1 MKHVIGIDL
10 GTTHSLVAYRKEDGT
25 VEVIRDREGR
35 ALLPSVVA
43 LSPDGVRVGWTARD
57 LINDPSTTV
66 IYAAKRLMGRSFE
79 ETASERG
86 HLAYPVIDKN
96 GTPAIPDPSR
106 NRSLTPP
113 EIGSLILAS
122 LRSRAEE
129 ALGCE
134 VTEAVITVPAYF
146 NDGQRQATKDAGALA
161 GLNVLRI
168 INEPTAAALAYG
180 LGEKKDGLFTVFDL
194 GGGTFDF
201 SLLEIRK
208 GIFEVRATNGDT
220 HLGGEDFDRA
230 IVDSWLEEF
239 PHLRELASRPE
250 VKDVLR
256 KEAERA
262 KVALSK
268 ETSITVTIP
277 SLHLSSTLTR
287 ERLNALVE
295 PFVERAFASVRTA
308 MRDSG
313 MDPKSVDGVILVG
326 GSTRLLRFREAVS
339 DYFGTTLYDSVDPD
353 LVVAEG
359 AAVQADILSGRRKDL
374 LLLDVT
380 PLSLGIETIGGVMS
394 TLIPRNTTI
403 PAQAKELFTTY
414 VDGQVNVD
422 IHVLQGEREMAADN
436 RSLGRFTLSGIP
448 PLPAGAPRIEV
459 TFQIDANGIL
469 EVAARE
475 QTTGQRANVVI
486 HPSYGLAKDDV
497 RELLRD
503 AFSHAKEDFALR
515 LLIDSRT
522 EAQTVLGATERAL
535 GMVGDDILGR
545 EERAAIQNQMKT
557 LRAAM
562 EGTEGKK
569 VRDEIRTLDRLTQ
582 PLAERLVN
590 HSLNEALSG
599 KVLPELPNE
608 GGKAHA

>member
-35 ALLPSVVA
+35 SLLPSVVA
-43 LSPDGVRVGWTARD
+43 LSPDGVRVGWTARE
-57 LINDPSTTV
+57 LINDPQTTV
-66 IYAAKRLMGRSFE
+66 VYAAKRLMGRSFA
-79 ETASERG
+79 ETAAERA

-96 GTPAIPDPSR
+96 GTPAIPDPAR
-106 NRSLTPP
+106 HRSLTPP
-113 EIGSLILAS
+113 EIGSLILAN

-180 LGEKKDGLFTVFDL
+180 LGEKKDGLFAIFDL

-230 IVDSWLEEF
+230 IMESWFSEM
-239 PHLRELASRPE
+239 PGLRELATRPE
-250 VKDVLR
+250 VRDTLR

-262 KVALSK
+262 KIALSRD
-268 ETSITVTIP
+268 TSVAVNIP
-277 SLHLSSTLTR
+277 SLNLSTTLTR
-287 ERLNALVE
+287 ERLNSLVE
-295 PFVERAFASVRTA
+295 PFVERAFASVRAA

-313 MDPKSVDGVILVG
+313 TDPKSVDGVILVG

-339 DYFGTTLYDSVDPD
+339 DYFGATLYDSVDPD

-469 EVAARE
+469 EVTARE

-486 HPSYGLAKDDV
+486 HPSYGLGKDDV
-497 RELLRD
+497 RELLKE
-503 AFSHAKEDFALR
+503 AFAHAKDDFALR

-535 GMVGDDILGR
+535 GTVGDDILGS
-545 EERAAIQNQMKT
+545 EERSAITEQMKV
-557 LRAAM
+557 LRSAM
-562 EGTEGKK
+562 EGSDGKK
-569 VRDEIRTLDRLTQ
+569 VRDEIRNLDRLTQ

-590 HSLNEALSG
+590 RSLTEALSG
-599 KVLPELPNE
+599 KALPELPKE
-608 GGKAHA
+608 GGSHA

>member
-35 ALLPSVVA
+35 SLLPSVVA
-43 LSPDGVRVGWTARD
+43 LSPDGVRVGWTARE
-57 LINDPSTTV
+57 LINDPQTTV
-66 IYAAKRLMGRSFE
+66 VYAAKRLMGRSFA
-79 ETASERG
+79 ETAAERA
-86 HLAYPVIDKN
+86 HLAYPVIDKH
-96 GTPAIPDPSR
+96 GTPAIPDPAR
-106 NRSLTPP
+106 HRFLTPP
-113 EIGSLILAS
+113 EIGSLILS
-122 LRSRAEE
+122 NLRSRAEE

-180 LGEKKDGLFTVFDL
+180 LGEKKDGLFAIFDL

-230 IVDSWLEEF
+230 IMESWFSEM
-239 PHLRELASRPE
+239 PGLRELATRPE
-250 VKDVLR
+250 VRDTLR

-262 KVALSK
+262 KIALSRD
-268 ETSITVTIP
+268 TSVAVNIP
-277 SLHLSSTLTR
+277 SLNLSTTLTR
-287 ERLNALVE
+287 ERLNSLVE
-295 PFVERAFASVRTA
+295 PFVERAFASVRAA

-313 MDPKSVDGVILVG
+313 TDPKSVDGVILVG

-339 DYFGTTLYDSVDPD
+339 DYFGATLYDSVDPD

-469 EVAARE
+469 EVTARE

-486 HPSYGLAKDDV
+486 HPSYGLGKDDV
-497 RELLRD
+497 RELLKE
-503 AFSHAKEDFALR
+503 AFAHAKDDFALR

-535 GMVGDDILGR
+535 GTVGNDILGAA
-545 EERAAIQNQMKT
+545 ERSAIIEQMKV
-557 LRAAM
+557 LRSAM
-562 EGTEGKK
+562 EGSDGKK
-569 VRDEIRTLDRLTQ
+569 VRDEIRSLDRLTQ

-590 HSLNEALSG
+590 RSLTEALSG
-599 KVLPELPNE
+599 KALPELPKE
-608 GGKAHA
+608 GGSHA

>member
-10 GTTHSLVAYRKEDGT
+10 GTTHSLVAYRKEDGS
-25 VEVIRDREGR
+25 VEVLRDREGR

-43 LSPDGVRVGWTARD
+43 LSPDGVRVGWTARE

-66 IYAAKRLMGRSFE
+66 IYAAKRLMGRSYE

-180 LGEKKDGLFTVFDL
+180 LGEKKDGLFAVFDL

-239 PHLRELASRPE
+239 PHLRELAGRPE
-250 VKDVLR
+250 VRDVLR

-268 ETSITVTIP
+268 ATAIAVTIP
-277 SLHLSSTLTR
+277 SLHLSTTLTR

-469 EVAARE
+469 EVTARE

-535 GMVGDDILGR
+535 KMVGDDILGR
-545 EERAAIQNQMKT
+545 AERAAIQNQMKT
-557 LRAAM
+557 LRATM
-562 EGTEGKK
+562 EGTDGKK
-569 VRDEIRTLDRLTQ
+569 VRDEIRTLDHLTQ

-590 HSLNEALSG
+590 QSLTEALSG
-599 KVLPELPNE
+599 KALPELPKE
-608 GGKAHA
+608 GEKAHA

>member
-35 ALLPSVVA
+35 PLLPSVVA
-43 LSPDGVRVGWTARD
+43 LSPDGVRVGWTARE
-57 LINDPSTTV
+57 LINDPQTTV
-66 IYAAKRLMGRSFE
+66 VYAAKRLMGRSFA
-79 ETASERG
+79 ETAAERA

-96 GTPAIPDPSR
+96 GTPAIPDPAR
-106 NRSLTPP
+106 HRSLTPP
-113 EIGSLILAS
+113 EIGSLILAN

-180 LGEKKDGLFTVFDL
+180 LGEKKDGLFAIFDL

-230 IVDSWLEEF
+230 IMESWFAEMPGLK
-239 PHLRELASRPE
+239 ELAIRSE
-250 VKDVLR
+250 VRDTLR

-262 KVALSK
+262 KIALSRD
-268 ETSITVTIP
+268 TSVAVNIP
-277 SLHLSSTLTR
+277 SLNLTTTLTR
-287 ERLNALVE
+287 ERLNSLVE
-295 PFVERAFASVRTA
+295 PFVERAFASVRAA

-313 MDPKSVDGVILVG
+313 TDPKSVDGVILVG

-339 DYFGTTLYDSVDPD
+339 DYFGATLYDSVDPD

-469 EVAARE
+469 EVTARE

-486 HPSYGLAKDDV
+486 HPSYGLGKDDV
-497 RELLRD
+497 RELLKE
-503 AFSHAKEDFALR
+503 AFAHAKDDFALR

-535 GMVGDDILGR
+535 GTVGDDILGS
-545 EERAAIQNQMKT
+545 EERSAIIEQMKV
-557 LRAAM
+557 LRSAM
-562 EGTEGKK
+562 EGSDGKK
-569 VRDEIRTLDRLTQ
+569 VRDEIRNLDRLTQ

-590 HSLNEALSG
+590 RSLTEALSG
-599 KVLPELPNE
+599 KALPELPKE
-608 GGKAHA
+608 GGSHA

>member
-35 ALLPSVVA
+35 SLLPSVVA
-43 LSPDGVRVGWTARD
+43 LSPDGVRVGWTARE
-57 LINDPSTTV
+57 LINDPQTTV
-66 IYAAKRLMGRSFE
+66 VYAAKRLMGRSFA
-79 ETASERG
+79 ETAAERA

-96 GTPAIPDPSR
+96 GTPAIPDPAR
-106 NRSLTPP
+106 HRSLTPP
-113 EIGSLILAS
+113 EIGSLILAN

-180 LGEKKDGLFTVFDL
+180 LGEKKDGLFAIFDL

-230 IVDSWLEEF
+230 IMESWFSEI
-239 PHLRELASRPE
+239 PGLRELAIRSE
-250 VKDVLR
+250 VRDTLR

-262 KVALSK
+262 KIALSRD
-268 ETSITVTIP
+268 TSVAVNIP
-277 SLHLSSTLTR
+277 SLNLSTTLTR
-287 ERLNALVE
+287 ERLNSLVE
-295 PFVERAFASVRTA
+295 PFVERAFASVRAA

-313 MDPKSVDGVILVG
+313 TDPKSVDGVILVG

-339 DYFGTTLYDSVDPD
+339 DYFGATLYDSVDPD

-469 EVAARE
+469 EVTARE

-486 HPSYGLAKDDV
+486 HPSYGLGKDDV
-497 RELLRD
+497 RELLKE
-503 AFSHAKEDFALR
+503 AFAHAKDDFALR

-535 GMVGDDILGR
+535 GTVGDDILGS
-545 EERAAIQNQMKT
+545 EERSAITEQMKV
-557 LRAAM
+557 LRSAM
-562 EGTEGKK
+562 EGSDGKK
-569 VRDEIRTLDRLTQ
+569 VRDEIRNLDRLTQ

-590 HSLNEALSG
+590 RSLTEALSG
-599 KVLPELPNE
+599 KALPELPKE
-608 GGKAHA
+608 GGSHA

>member
-35 ALLPSVVA
+35 SLLPSVVA
-43 LSPDGVRVGWTARD
+43 LSPDGVRVGWTARE
-57 LINDPSTTV
+57 LINDPQTTV
-66 IYAAKRLMGRSFE
+66 VYAAKRLMGRSFA
-79 ETASERG
+79 ETAAERA

-96 GTPAIPDPSR
+96 GTPAIPDPAR
-106 NRSLTPP
+106 HRSLTPP
-113 EIGSLILAS
+113 EIGSLILAN

-180 LGEKKDGLFTVFDL
+180 LGEKKDGLFAIFDL

-230 IVDSWLEEF
+230 IMESWFSEM
-239 PHLRELASRPE
+239 PGLRELATRPE
-250 VKDVLR
+250 VRDTLR

-262 KVALSK
+262 KIALSRD
-268 ETSITVTIP
+268 TSVAVNIP
-277 SLHLSSTLTR
+277 SLNLSTTLTR
-287 ERLNALVE
+287 ERLNSLVE
-295 PFVERAFASVRTA
+295 PFVERAFASVRAA

-313 MDPKSVDGVILVG
+313 TDPKSVDGVILVG

-339 DYFGTTLYDSVDPD
+339 DYFGATLYDSVDPD

-469 EVAARE
+469 EVTARE

-486 HPSYGLAKDDV
+486 HPSYGLGKDDV
-497 RELLRD
+497 RELLKE
-503 AFSHAKEDFALR
+503 AFAHAKDDFALR

-535 GMVGDDILGR
+535 GTVGDDILGS
-545 EERAAIQNQMKT
+545 EERSAIIEQMKV
-557 LRAAM
+557 LRSAM
-562 EGTEGKK
+562 EGSDGKK
-569 VRDEIRTLDRLTQ
+569 VRDEIRNLDRLTQ

-590 HSLNEALSG
+590 RSLTEALSG
-599 KVLPELPNE
+599 KALPELPKE
-608 GGKAHA
+608 GGSHA

>member
-10 GTTHSLVAYRKEDGT
+10 GTTHSLVAYRKEDGS
-25 VEVIRDREGR
+25 VEVLRDREGR

-43 LSPDGVRVGWTARD
+43 LSPDGVRVGWTARE

-66 IYAAKRLMGRSFE
+66 IYAAKRLMGRSYE

-180 LGEKKDGLFTVFDL
+180 LGEKKDGLFAVFDL

-239 PHLRELASRPE
+239 PHLRELAGRPE
-250 VKDVLR
+250 VRDVLR

-268 ETSITVTIP
+268 ETSVAVTIP
-277 SLHLSSTLTR
+277 SLHLSSTLPR

-469 EVAARE
+469 EVTARE

-557 LRAAM
+557 LRATM
-562 EGTEGKK
+562 EGTDGKK
-569 VRDEIRTLDRLTQ
+569 VRDEIRNLDHLTQ

-590 HSLNEALSG
+590 QSLNEALSG
-599 KVLPELPNE
+599 KALPELPKE
-608 GGKAHA
+608 GEKAHA

>member
-43 LSPDGVRVGWTARD
+43 LSPDGVRVGWTAREM
-57 LINDPSTTV
+57 INDPKTTV
-66 IYAAKRLMGRSFE
+66 VYAAKRLMGRSFK
-79 ETASERG
+79 ETEAERA

-96 GTPAIPDPSR
+96 GTPAIPDPAR
-106 NRSLTPP
+106 HRSLTPP
-113 EIGSLILAS
+113 EIGSLILAN

-180 LGEKKDGLFTVFDL
+180 LGEKKDGLFAIFDL

-230 IVDSWLEEF
+230 IMDSWFSETPGLK
-239 PHLRELASRPE
+239 ELATRSE
-250 VKDVLR
+250 VRDTLR

-262 KVALSK
+262 KVALSR
-268 ETSITVTIP
+268 ETSVAVSIP
-277 SLHLSSTLTR
+277 SLNFSATLTR
-287 ERLNALVE
+287 DRLNALVE
-295 PFVERAFASVRTA
+295 PFVERAFASVRAA

-313 MDPKSVDGVILVG
+313 TDPKSVDGVILVG
-326 GSTRLLRFREAVS
+326 GSTRLLRFREAVA
-339 DYFGTTLYDSVDPD
+339 DYFGSTLYDSVDPD

-469 EVAARE
+469 EVTARE

-497 RELLRD
+497 RELLKE
-503 AFSHAKEDFALR
+503 AFAHAKDDFALR

-535 GMVGDDILGR
+535 GTVGDDILDAK
-545 EERAAIQNQMKT
+545 ERSAIIEQMKV
-557 LRAAM
+557 LRSAM
-562 EGTEGKK
+562 EGTDGKK

-590 HSLNEALSG
+590 RSLTEALSG
-599 KVLPELPNE
+599 KALPELPNE
-608 GGKAHA
+608 GGLHA

>member
-25 VEVIRDREGR
+25 IEVIRDREGR
-35 ALLPSVVA
+35 PLLPSVVA

-57 LINDPSTTV
+57 LINDPQTTV
-66 IYAAKRLMGRSFE
+66 VYAAKRLMGRSFA
-79 ETASERG
+79 ETAAERA

-96 GTPAIPDPSR
+96 GTPAIPDPAR
-106 NRSLTPP
+106 HRFLTPP
-113 EIGSLILAS
+113 EIGSLILAN

-180 LGEKKDGLFTVFDL
+180 LGEKKDGLFAIFDL

-230 IVDSWLEEF
+230 IMDSWFSEIPGLK
-239 PHLRELASRPE
+239 ELALRSE
-250 VKDVLR
+250 VRDTLR

-262 KVALSK
+262 KIALSRD
-268 ETSITVTIP
+268 TSVSVSIP
-277 SLHLSSTLTR
+277 SLNVSTTLTR

-295 PFVERAFASVRTA
+295 PFVERAFASVRAA

-313 MDPKSVDGVILVG
+313 TDPKSVDGVILVG

-339 DYFGTTLYDSVDPD
+339 DYFGATLYDSVDPD

-469 EVAARE
+469 EVTARE
-475 QTTGQRANVVI
+475 QTTGQRAHVVI
-486 HPSYGLAKDDV
+486 HPSYGLGKDDV
-497 RELLRD
+497 RELLKE
-503 AFSHAKEDFALR
+503 AFAHAKDDFALR

-535 GMVGDDILGR
+535 GTVGDDILGT
-545 EERAAIQNQMKT
+545 EERSAIIAQMKL
-557 LRAAM
+557 LRSAM
-562 EGTEGKK
+562 EGTDGKK

-590 HSLNEALSG
+590 RSLTEALSG
-599 KVLPELPNE
+599 KALPELPKE
-608 GGKAHA
+608 GGAHA

>member
-35 ALLPSVVA
+35 SLLPSVVA
-43 LSPDGVRVGWTARD
+43 LSPDGVRVGWTARE
-57 LINDPSTTV
+57 LINDPQTTV
-66 IYAAKRLMGRSFE
+66 VYAAKRLMGRSFA
-79 ETASERG
+79 ETAAERA

-96 GTPAIPDPSR
+96 GTPAIPDPAR
-106 NRSLTPP
+106 HRSLTPP
-113 EIGSLILAS
+113 EIGSLILAN

-180 LGEKKDGLFTVFDL
+180 LGEKKDGLFAIFDL

-230 IVDSWLEEF
+230 IMESWFSEM
-239 PHLRELASRPE
+239 PGLRELATRPE
-250 VKDVLR
+250 VRDTLR

-262 KVALSK
+262 KIALSRD
-268 ETSITVTIP
+268 TSVAVNIP
-277 SLHLSSTLTR
+277 SLNLSTTLTR
-287 ERLNALVE
+287 ERLNSLVE
-295 PFVERAFASVRTA
+295 PFVERAFASVRAA

-313 MDPKSVDGVILVG
+313 TDPKSVDGVILVG

-339 DYFGTTLYDSVDPD
+339 DYFGATLYDSVDPD

-469 EVAARE
+469 EVTARE

-486 HPSYGLAKDDV
+486 HPSYGLGKDDV
-497 RELLRD
+497 RELLKE
-503 AFSHAKEDFALR
+503 AFAHAKDDFALR

-535 GMVGDDILGR
+535 GTVGDDILGAA
-545 EERAAIQNQMKT
+545 ERSAIIEQMKV
-557 LRAAM
+557 LRSAM
-562 EGTEGKK
+562 EGSDGKK
-569 VRDEIRTLDRLTQ
+569 VRDEIRSLDRLTQ

-590 HSLNEALSG
+590 RSLTEALSG
-599 KVLPELPNE
+599 KALPELPKE
-608 GGKAHA
+608 GGSHA

>member
-25 VEVIRDREGR
+25 IEVIRDREGR
-35 ALLPSVVA
+35 PLLPSVVA

-57 LINDPSTTV
+57 LINDPQTTV
-66 IYAAKRLMGRSFE
+66 VYAAKRLMGRSFA
-79 ETASERG
+79 ETAAERA

-96 GTPAIPDPSR
+96 GTPAIPDPAR
-106 NRSLTPP
+106 HRSLTPP
-113 EIGSLILAS
+113 EIGSLILAN

-180 LGEKKDGLFTVFDL
+180 LGEKKDGLFAIFDL

-230 IVDSWLEEF
+230 IMDSWFSEIPGLK
-239 PHLRELASRPE
+239 ELALRSE
-250 VKDVLR
+250 VRDTLR

-262 KVALSK
+262 KIALSRD
-268 ETSITVTIP
+268 TSVSVSIP
-277 SLHLSSTLTR
+277 SLNVSTTLTR

-295 PFVERAFASVRTA
+295 PFVERAFASVRAA

-313 MDPKSVDGVILVG
+313 TDPKSVDGVILVG

-339 DYFGTTLYDSVDPD
+339 DYFGATLYDSVDPD

-469 EVAARE
+469 EVTARE

-486 HPSYGLAKDDV
+486 HPSYGLGKDDV
-497 RELLRD
+497 RELLKE
-503 AFSHAKEDFALR
+503 AFAHAKDDFALR

-535 GMVGDDILGR
+535 GTVGDDILGT
-545 EERAAIQNQMKT
+545 EERSAIIAQMKL
-557 LRAAM
+557 LRSAM
-562 EGTEGKK
+562 EGTDGKK

-590 HSLNEALSG
+590 RSLTEALSG
-599 KVLPELPNE
+599 KALPELPKE
-608 GGKAHA
+608 GGAHA

>member
-35 ALLPSVVA
+35 PLLPSVVA

-57 LINDPSTTV
+57 LINDPQTTV
-66 IYAAKRLMGRSFE
+66 VYAAKRLMGRSFA
-79 ETASERG
+79 ETAAERA

-96 GTPAIPDPSR
+96 GTPAIPDPAR
-106 NRSLTPP
+106 HRFLTPP
-113 EIGSLILAS
+113 EIGSLILAN

-180 LGEKKDGLFTVFDL
+180 LGEKKDGLFAIFDL

-230 IVDSWLEEF
+230 IMDSWFSEIPGLK
-239 PHLRELASRPE
+239 ELALRSE
-250 VKDVLR
+250 VRDTLR

-262 KVALSK
+262 KIALSRD
-268 ETSITVTIP
+268 TSVSVSIP
-277 SLHLSSTLTR
+277 SLNVSTTLTR

-295 PFVERAFASVRTA
+295 PFVERAFASVRAA

-313 MDPKSVDGVILVG
+313 TDPKSVDGVILVG

-339 DYFGTTLYDSVDPD
+339 DYFGATLYDSVDPD

-469 EVAARE
+469 EVTARE

-486 HPSYGLAKDDV
+486 HPSYGLGKDDV
-497 RELLRD
+497 RELLKE
-503 AFSHAKEDFALR
+503 AFAHAKDDFALR

-535 GMVGDDILGR
+535 GTVGDDILGT
-545 EERAAIQNQMKT
+545 EERSAIIAQMKL
-557 LRAAM
+557 LRSAM
-562 EGTEGKK
+562 EGTDGKK

-590 HSLNEALSG
+590 RSLTEALSG
-599 KVLPELPNE
+599 KALPELPKE
-608 GGKAHA
+608 GGAHA

>member
-35 ALLPSVVA
+35 SLLPSVVA
-43 LSPDGVRVGWTARD
+43 LSPDGVRVGWTARE
-57 LINDPSTTV
+57 LINDPQTTV
-66 IYAAKRLMGRSFE
+66 VYAAKRLMGRSFA
-79 ETASERG
+79 ETAAERA

-96 GTPAIPDPSR
+96 GTPAIPDPAR
-106 NRSLTPP
+106 HRSLTPP
-113 EIGSLILAS
+113 EIGSLILAN

-180 LGEKKDGLFTVFDL
+180 LGEKKDGLFAIFDL

-230 IVDSWLEEF
+230 IMESWFSEI
-239 PHLRELASRPE
+239 PGLRELAIRSE
-250 VKDVLR
+250 VRDTLR

-262 KVALSK
+262 KIALSRD
-268 ETSITVTIP
+268 TSVAVNIP
-277 SLHLSSTLTR
+277 SLNLSTTLTR
-287 ERLNALVE
+287 ERLNSLVE
-295 PFVERAFASVRTA
+295 PFVERAFASVRAA
-308 MRDSG
+308 MRDSDT
-313 MDPKSVDGVILVG
+313 DPKSVDGVILVG

-339 DYFGTTLYDSVDPD
+339 DYFGATLYDSVDPD

-469 EVAARE
+469 EVTARE

-486 HPSYGLAKDDV
+486 HPSYGLGKDDV
-497 RELLRD
+497 RELLKE
-503 AFSHAKEDFALR
+503 AFAHAKDDFALR

-535 GMVGDDILGR
+535 GTVGDDILGA
-545 EERAAIQNQMKT
+545 EERSAIIEQMKV
-557 LRAAM
+557 LRSAM
-562 EGTEGKK
+562 EGSDGKK
-569 VRDEIRTLDRLTQ
+569 VRDEIRNLDRLTQ

-590 HSLNEALSG
+590 RSLTEALSG
-599 KVLPELPNE
+599 KALPELPKE
-608 GGKAHA
+608 GGSHA

>member
-10 GTTHSLVAYRKEDGT
+10 GTTHSLVAYRKEDGS
-25 VEVIRDREGR
+25 VEVLRDREGR

-43 LSPDGVRVGWTARD
+43 LSPDGVRVGWTARE

-66 IYAAKRLMGRSFE
+66 IYAAKRLMGRSYE

-180 LGEKKDGLFTVFDL
+180 LGEKKDGLFAVFDL

-220 HLGGEDFDRA
+220 HLGGEDFDGA

-239 PHLRELASRPE
+239 PHLRELAGRPE
-250 VKDVLR
+250 VRDVLR

-268 ETSITVTIP
+268 ETSVVVTIP

-469 EVAARE
+469 EVTARE

-557 LRAAM
+557 LRATM
-562 EGTEGKK
+562 EGTDGKK
-569 VRDEIRTLDRLTQ
+569 VRDEIRNLDHLTQ

-590 HSLNEALSG
+590 QSLNEALSG
-599 KVLPELPNE
+599 KALPELPKE
-608 GGKAHA
+608 GEKAHA

>member
-1 MKHVIGIDL
+1 VIGIDL
-10 GTTHSLVAYRKEDGT
+10 GTTHSLVAYRKEDGS
-25 VEVIRDREGR
+25 VEVLRDREGR

-43 LSPDGVRVGWTARD
+43 LSPDGVRVGWTARE

-66 IYAAKRLMGRSFE
+66 IYAAKRLMGRSYE

-180 LGEKKDGLFTVFDL
+180 LGEKKDGLFAVFDL

-239 PHLRELASRPE
+239 PHLRELAGRPE
-250 VKDVLR
+250 VRDVLR

-268 ETSITVTIP
+268 ETSVVVTIP

-469 EVAARE
+469 EVTARE

-557 LRAAM
+557 LRATM
-562 EGTEGKK
+562 EGTDGKK
-569 VRDEIRTLDRLTQ
+569 VRDEIRNLDHLTQ

-590 HSLNEALSG
+590 QSLNEALSG
-599 KVLPELPNE
+599 KALPELPKE
-608 GGKAHA
+608 GEKAHA

>member
-35 ALLPSVVA
+35 PLLPSVVA
-43 LSPDGVRVGWTARD
+43 LSPDGVRVGWTARE
-57 LINDPSTTV
+57 LINDPQTTV
-66 IYAAKRLMGRSFE
+66 VYAAKRLMGRSFA
-79 ETASERG
+79 ETAAERA

-96 GTPAIPDPSR
+96 GTPAIPDPAR
-106 NRSLTPP
+106 HRSLTPP
-113 EIGSLILAS
+113 EIGSLILAN

-180 LGEKKDGLFTVFDL
+180 LGEKKDGLFAIFDL

-230 IVDSWLEEF
+230 IMESWFAEMPGLK
-239 PHLRELASRPE
+239 ELAIRSE
-250 VKDVLR
+250 VRDTLR

-262 KVALSK
+262 KIALSRD
-268 ETSITVTIP
+268 TSVAVNIP
-277 SLHLSSTLTR
+277 SLNLSTTLTR
-287 ERLNALVE
+287 ERLNSLVE
-295 PFVERAFASVRTA
+295 PFVERAFASVRAA

-313 MDPKSVDGVILVG
+313 TDPKSVDGVILVG

-339 DYFGTTLYDSVDPD
+339 DYFGATLYDSVDPD

-469 EVAARE
+469 EVTARE

-486 HPSYGLAKDDV
+486 HPSYGLGKDDV
-497 RELLRD
+497 RELLKE
-503 AFSHAKEDFALR
+503 AFAHAKDDFALR

-535 GMVGDDILGR
+535 GTVGNDILGAA
-545 EERAAIQNQMKT
+545 ERSAIIEQMKV
-557 LRAAM
+557 LRSAM
-562 EGTEGKK
+562 EGSDGKK
-569 VRDEIRTLDRLTQ
+569 VRDEIRSLDRLTQ

-590 HSLNEALSG
+590 RSLTEALSG
-599 KVLPELPNE
+599 KALPELPKE
-608 GGKAHA
+608 GGSHA

>member
-25 VEVIRDREGR
+25 IEVIRDREGR
-35 ALLPSVVA
+35 PLLPSVVA

-57 LINDPSTTV
+57 LINDPQTTV
-66 IYAAKRLMGRSFE
+66 VYAAKRLMGRSFA
-79 ETASERG
+79 ETAAERA

-96 GTPAIPDPSR
+96 GTPAIPDPAR
-106 NRSLTPP
+106 HRFLTPP
-113 EIGSLILAS
+113 EIGSLILAN

-180 LGEKKDGLFTVFDL
+180 LGEKKDGLFAIFDL

-230 IVDSWLEEF
+230 IMDSWFSEIPGLK
-239 PHLRELASRPE
+239 ELALRSE
-250 VKDVLR
+250 VRDTLR

-262 KVALSK
+262 KIALSRD
-268 ETSITVTIP
+268 TSVSVSIP
-277 SLHLSSTLTR
+277 SLNVSTTLTR

-295 PFVERAFASVRTA
+295 PFVERAFASVRAA

-313 MDPKSVDGVILVG
+313 TDPKSVDGVILVG

-339 DYFGTTLYDSVDPD
+339 DYFGATLYDSVDPD

-469 EVAARE
+469 EVTARE

-486 HPSYGLAKDDV
+486 HPSYGLGKDDV
-497 RELLRD
+497 RELLKE
-503 AFSHAKEDFALR
+503 AFAHAKDDFALR

-535 GMVGDDILGR
+535 GTVGDDILGT
-545 EERAAIQNQMKT
+545 EERSAIIAQMKL
-557 LRAAM
+557 LRSAM
-562 EGTEGKK
+562 EGTDGKK

-590 HSLNEALSG
+590 RSLTEALSG
-599 KVLPELPNE
+599 KALPELPKE
-608 GGKAHA
+608 GGAHA

>member
-35 ALLPSVVA
+35 SLLPSVVA
-43 LSPDGVRVGWTARD
+43 LSPDGVRVGWTARE
-57 LINDPSTTV
+57 LINDPQTTV
-66 IYAAKRLMGRSFE
+66 VYAAKRLMGRSFA
-79 ETASERG
+79 ETAAERA

-96 GTPAIPDPSR
+96 GTPAIPDPAR
-106 NRSLTPP
+106 HRSLTPP
-113 EIGSLILAS
+113 EIGSLILAN

-180 LGEKKDGLFTVFDL
+180 LGEKKDGLFAIFDL

-230 IVDSWLEEF
+230 IMESWFSEM
-239 PHLRELASRPE
+239 PGLRELATRPE
-250 VKDVLR
+250 VRDTLR

-262 KVALSK
+262 KIALSRD
-268 ETSITVTIP
+268 TSVAVNIP
-277 SLHLSSTLTR
+277 SLNLSTTLTR
-287 ERLNALVE
+287 ERLNSLVE
-295 PFVERAFASVRTA
+295 PFVERAFASVRAA
-308 MRDSG
+308 MRDSDT
-313 MDPKSVDGVILVG
+313 DPKSVDGVILVG

-339 DYFGTTLYDSVDPD
+339 DYFGATLYDSVDPD

-469 EVAARE
+469 EVTARE

-486 HPSYGLAKDDV
+486 HPSYGLGKDDV
-497 RELLRD
+497 RELLKE
-503 AFSHAKEDFALR
+503 AFAHAKDDFALR

-535 GMVGDDILGR
+535 GTVGNDILGAA
-545 EERAAIQNQMKT
+545 ERSAIIEQMKV
-557 LRAAM
+557 LRSAM
-562 EGTEGKK
+562 EGSDGKK
-569 VRDEIRTLDRLTQ
+569 VRDEIRSLDRLTQ

-590 HSLNEALSG
+590 RSLTEALSG
-599 KVLPELPNE
+599 KALPELPKE
-608 GGKAHA
+608 GGSHA

>member
-25 VEVIRDREGR
+25 IEVIRDREGR
-35 ALLPSVVA
+35 PLLPSVVA

-57 LINDPSTTV
+57 LINDPQTTV
-66 IYAAKRLMGRSFE
+66 VYAAKRLMGRSFA
-79 ETASERG
+79 ETAAERA

-96 GTPAIPDPSR
+96 GTPAIPDPAR
-106 NRSLTPP
+106 HRFLTPP
-113 EIGSLILAS
+113 EIGSLILAN

-180 LGEKKDGLFTVFDL
+180 LGEKKDGLFAIFDL

-230 IVDSWLEEF
+230 IMDSWFSEIPGLK
-239 PHLRELASRPE
+239 ELALRSE
-250 VKDVLR
+250 VRDTLR

-262 KVALSK
+262 KIALSRD
-268 ETSITVTIP
+268 TSVSVSIP
-277 SLHLSSTLTR
+277 SLNVSTTLTR

-295 PFVERAFASVRTA
+295 PFVERAFSSVRAA

-313 MDPKSVDGVILVG
+313 TDPKSVDGVILVG

-339 DYFGTTLYDSVDPD
+339 DYFGATLYDSVDPD

-469 EVAARE
+469 EVTARE
-475 QTTGQRANVVI
+475 QTTGQRAHVVI
-486 HPSYGLAKDDV
+486 HPSYGLGKDDV
-497 RELLRD
+497 RELLKE
-503 AFSHAKEDFALR
+503 AFAHAKDDFALR

-535 GMVGDDILGR
+535 GTVGDDILGT
-545 EERAAIQNQMKT
+545 EERSAIIAQMKL
-557 LRAAM
+557 LRSAM
-562 EGTEGKK
+562 EGTDGKK

-590 HSLNEALSG
+590 RSLTEALSG
-599 KVLPELPNE
+599 KALPELPKE
-608 GGKAHA
+608 GGAHA

>member
-35 ALLPSVVA
+35 SLLPSVVA
-43 LSPDGVRVGWTARD
+43 LSPDGVRVGWTARE
-57 LINDPSTTV
+57 LINDPQTTV
-66 IYAAKRLMGRSFE
+66 VYAAKRLMGRSFA
-79 ETASERG
+79 ETAAERA

-96 GTPAIPDPSR
+96 GTPAIPDPAR
-106 NRSLTPP
+106 HRSLTPP
-113 EIGSLILAS
+113 EIGSLILAN

-180 LGEKKDGLFTVFDL
+180 LGEKKDGLFAIFDL

-230 IVDSWLEEF
+230 IMESWFAEMPGLK
-239 PHLRELASRPE
+239 ELAIRSE
-250 VKDVLR
+250 VRDTLR

-262 KVALSK
+262 KIALSRD
-268 ETSITVTIP
+268 TSVAVNIP
-277 SLHLSSTLTR
+277 SLNLSTTLTR
-287 ERLNALVE
+287 ERLNSLVE
-295 PFVERAFASVRTA
+295 PFVERAFASVRAA

-313 MDPKSVDGVILVG
+313 TDPKSVDGVILVG

-339 DYFGTTLYDSVDPD
+339 DYFGATLYDSVDPD

-469 EVAARE
+469 EVTARE

-486 HPSYGLAKDDV
+486 HPSYGLGKDDV
-497 RELLRD
+497 RELLKE
-503 AFSHAKEDFALR
+503 AFAHAKDDFALR

-535 GMVGDDILGR
+535 GTVGDDILGS
-545 EERAAIQNQMKT
+545 EERSAIIEQMKV
-557 LRAAM
+557 LRSAM
-562 EGTEGKK
+562 EGSDGKK
-569 VRDEIRTLDRLTQ
+569 VRDEIRNLDRLTQ

-590 HSLNEALSG
+590 RSLTEALSG
-599 KVLPELPNE
+599 KALPELPKE
-608 GGKAHA
+608 GGSHA

>member
-35 ALLPSVVA
+35 SLLPSVVA
-43 LSPDGVRVGWTARD
+43 LSPDGVRVGWTARE
-57 LINDPSTTV
+57 LINDPQTTV
-66 IYAAKRLMGRSFE
+66 VYAAKRLMGRSFA
-79 ETASERG
+79 ETAVERA

-96 GTPAIPDPSR
+96 GTPAIPDPAR
-106 NRSLTPP
+106 HRSLTPP
-113 EIGSLILAS
+113 EIGSLILAN

-180 LGEKKDGLFTVFDL
+180 LGEKKDGLFAIFDL

-230 IVDSWLEEF
+230 IMESWF
-239 PHLRELASRPE
+239 SQIPGLRELAIRSE
-250 VKDVLR
+250 VRDTLR

-262 KVALSK
+262 KIALSRD
-268 ETSITVTIP
+268 TSVAVNIP
-277 SLHLSSTLTR
+277 SLNLSTTLTR
-287 ERLNALVE
+287 ERLNSLVE
-295 PFVERAFASVRTA
+295 PFVERAFASVRAA

-313 MDPKSVDGVILVG
+313 TDPKSVDGVILVG

-339 DYFGTTLYDSVDPD
+339 DYFGATLYDSVDPD

-469 EVAARE
+469 EVTARE

-486 HPSYGLAKDDV
+486 HPSYGLGKDDV
-497 RELLRD
+497 RELLKE
-503 AFSHAKEDFALR
+503 AFAHAKDDFALR

-535 GMVGDDILGR
+535 GTVGDDILGS
-545 EERAAIQNQMKT
+545 EERSAITEQMKV
-557 LRAAM
+557 LRSAM
-562 EGTEGKK
+562 EGSDGKK
-569 VRDEIRTLDRLTQ
+569 VRDEIRNLDRLTQ

-590 HSLNEALSG
+590 RSLTEALSG
-599 KVLPELPNE
+599 KALPELPKE
-608 GGKAHA
+608 GGSHA

>member
-1 MKHVIGIDL
+1 LKHVIGIDL

-25 VEVIRDREGR
+25 IEVIRDREGR
-35 ALLPSVVA
+35 PLLPSVVA

-57 LINDPSTTV
+57 LINDPQTTV
-66 IYAAKRLMGRSFE
+66 VYAAKRLMGRSFA
-79 ETASERG
+79 ETAAERA

-96 GTPAIPDPSR
+96 GTPAIPDPAR
-106 NRSLTPP
+106 HRFLTPP
-113 EIGSLILAS
+113 EIGSLILAN

-180 LGEKKDGLFTVFDL
+180 LGEKKDGLFAIFDL

-230 IVDSWLEEF
+230 IMDSWFSEIPGLK
-239 PHLRELASRPE
+239 ELALRSE
-250 VKDVLR
+250 VRDTLR

-262 KVALSK
+262 KIALSRD
-268 ETSITVTIP
+268 TSVSVSIP
-277 SLHLSSTLTR
+277 SLNVSTTLTR

-295 PFVERAFASVRTA
+295 PFVERAFSSVRAA

-313 MDPKSVDGVILVG
+313 TDPKSVDGVILVG

-339 DYFGTTLYDSVDPD
+339 DYFGATLYDSVDPD

-469 EVAARE
+469 EVTARE

-486 HPSYGLAKDDV
+486 HPSYGLGKDDV
-497 RELLRD
+497 RELLKE
-503 AFSHAKEDFALR
+503 AFAHAKDDFALR

-535 GMVGDDILGR
+535 GTVGDDILGT
-545 EERAAIQNQMKT
+545 EERSAIIAQMKL
-557 LRAAM
+557 LRSAM
-562 EGTEGKK
+562 EGTDGKK

-590 HSLNEALSG
+590 RSLTEALSG
-599 KVLPELPNE
+599 KALPELPKE
-608 GGKAHA
+608 GGAHA

>member
-1 MKHVIGIDL
+1 MKPVVGIDL

-25 VEVIRDREGR
+25 VEVLRDREGR

-43 LSPDGVRVGWTARD
+43 LSPDGVSVGWSARE
-57 LINDPSTTV
+57 LINNPKTTV
-66 IYAAKRLMGRSFE
+66 VYAAKRLMGRSFE
-79 ETASERG
+79 ETAAERA
-86 HLAYPVIDKN
+86 HLSYPVIDKN
-96 GTPAIPDPSR
+96 GSPAIPDPER
-106 NRSLTPP
+106 GRTLTPP
-113 EIGSLILAS
+113 EIGALILS
-122 LRSRAEE
+122 NLRSRAEE
-129 ALGCE
+129 ALGCA
-134 VTEAVITVPAYF
+134 VADAVITVPAYF
-146 NDGQRQATKDAGALA
+146 NDAQRQATKDAGALA

-180 LGEKKDGLFTVFDL
+180 LGEKKDGLFAVFDL

-208 GIFEVRATNGDT
+208 GIFEVRATSGDT

-230 IVDSWLEEF
+230 ILTEWLESD
-239 PHLRELASRPE
+239 PGLAAKAERPE
-250 VKDVLR
+250 VKDILR

-262 KVALSK
+262 KIALSK
-268 ETSITVTIP
+268 TSEVTVRLP
-277 SLHLSSTLTR
+277 SLEFSTTLTR
-287 ERLNALVE
+287 ARLDTLVA
-295 PFVERAFASVRTA
+295 PFVSRAFHAVRSA
-308 MRDSG
+308 MQDSG
-313 MDPKSVDGVILVG
+313 IEPQAVDGVILVG
-326 GSTRLLRFREAVS
+326 GSTRFLRFREAVAEF
-339 DYFGTTLYDSVDPD
+339 FGKPLLDSVDPD

-380 PLSLGIETIGGVMS
+380 PLSLGIETIGGVTS

-469 EVAARE
+469 EVSARE

-486 HPSYGLAKDDV
+486 HPSYGLAKEDV
-497 RELLRD
+497 RELLKE
-503 AFSHAKEDFALR
+503 AFSHAKEDFELR
-515 LLIDSRT
+515 LLVDSRT
-522 EAQTVLGATERAL
+522 EAQTVINATARAL
-535 GMVGDDILGR
+535 ATVGSDILDER
-545 EERAAIQNQMKT
+545 ERQAIEAQTKI
-557 LRAAM
+557 LRTAM
-562 EGTEGKK
+562 EGTDGKK

-590 HSLNEALSG
+590 HSLTEALSG
-599 KVLPELPNE
+599 KHLPEIPPE
-608 GGKAHA
+608 GGSHA

>member
-1 MKHVIGIDL
+1 MKHVIGNDL

-43 LSPDGVRVGWTARD
+43 LSPDGVRVGWTAREM
-57 LINDPSTTV
+57 INDPKTTV
-66 IYAAKRLMGRSFE
+66 VYAAKRLMGRSFK
-79 ETASERG
+79 ETEAERA

-96 GTPAIPDPSR
+96 GTPAIPDPPR
-106 NRSLTPP
+106 HRSLTPP
-113 EIGSLILAS
+113 EIGSLILAN

-180 LGEKKDGLFTVFDL
+180 LGEKKDGLFAIFDL

-230 IVDSWLEEF
+230 IMDSWFSETPGLK
-239 PHLRELASRPE
+239 ELATRSE
-250 VKDVLR
+250 VRDTLR

-262 KVALSK
+262 KVALSR
-268 ETSITVTIP
+268 ETSVAVSIP
-277 SLHLSSTLTR
+277 SLNFSATLTR
-287 ERLNALVE
+287 DRLNALVE
-295 PFVERAFASVRTA
+295 PFVERAFASVRAA

-313 MDPKSVDGVILVG
+313 TDPKSVDGVILVG
-326 GSTRLLRFREAVS
+326 GSTRLLRFREAVA
-339 DYFGTTLYDSVDPD
+339 DYFGSTLYDSVDPD

-469 EVAARE
+469 EVTARE

-486 HPSYGLAKDDV
+486 HPSYGLGKDDV
-497 RELLRD
+497 RELLKE
-503 AFSHAKEDFALR
+503 AFAHAKDDFALR

-535 GMVGDDILGR
+535 GTVGDDILDAK
-545 EERAAIQNQMKT
+545 ERSAIIEQMKV
-557 LRAAM
+557 LRSAM
-562 EGTEGKK
+562 EGTDGKK

-590 HSLNEALSG
+590 RSLTEALSG
-599 KVLPELPNE
+599 KALPELPNE
-608 GGKAHA
+608 GGLHA

>member
-25 VEVIRDREGR
+25 IEVIRDREGR
-35 ALLPSVVA
+35 PLLPSVVA

-57 LINDPSTTV
+57 LINDPQTTV
-66 IYAAKRLMGRSFE
+66 VYAAKRLMGRSFA
-79 ETASERG
+79 ETAAERA

-96 GTPAIPDPSR
+96 GTPAIPDPAR
-106 NRSLTPP
+106 HRFLTPP
-113 EIGSLILAS
+113 EIGSLILAN

-180 LGEKKDGLFTVFDL
+180 LGEKKDGLFAIFDL

-230 IVDSWLEEF
+230 IMDSWFSEIPGLK
-239 PHLRELASRPE
+239 ELALRSE
-250 VKDVLR
+250 VRDTLR

-262 KVALSK
+262 KIALSRD
-268 ETSITVTIP
+268 TSVSVSIP
-277 SLHLSSTLTR
+277 SLNVSTTLTR

-295 PFVERAFASVRTA
+295 PFVERAFSSVRAA

-313 MDPKSVDGVILVG
+313 TDPKSVDGVILVG

-339 DYFGTTLYDSVDPD
+339 DYFGATLYDSVDPD

-469 EVAARE
+469 EVTARE

-486 HPSYGLAKDDV
+486 HPSYGLGKDDV
-497 RELLRD
+497 RELLKE
-503 AFSHAKEDFALR
+503 AFAHAKDDFALR

-535 GMVGDDILGR
+535 GTVGDDILGT
-545 EERAAIQNQMKT
+545 EERSAIIAQMKL
-557 LRAAM
+557 LRSAM
-562 EGTEGKK
+562 EGTDGKK

-590 HSLNEALSG
+590 RSLTEALSG
-599 KVLPELPNE
+599 KALPELPKE
-608 GGKAHA
+608 GGAHA

>member
-1 MKHVIGIDL
+1 MKHVVGIDL
-10 GTTHSLVAYRKEDGT
+10 GTTNSLVAYRKEDGT

-43 LSPDGVRVGWTARD
+43 LSPDGVSVGWNARE
-57 LINDPSTTV
+57 LINDPKTTV
-66 IYAAKRLMGRSFE
+66 VYAAKRLMGRSFE
-79 ETASERG
+79 ETAGERS
-86 HLAYPVIDKN
+86 HLSYPVIDKN
-96 GTPAIPDPSR
+96 GSPAIPDPER
-106 NRSLTPP
+106 HRQLTPP
-113 EIGSLILAS
+113 EIGALILAN

-129 ALGCE
+129 ALGCA
-134 VTEAVITVPAYF
+134 VTDAVITVPAYF

-161 GLNVLRI
+161 GLNILRI

-180 LGEKKDGLFTVFDL
+180 LGEKKDGLFAVFDL

-208 GIFEVRATNGDT
+208 GIFEVRATSGDT

-230 IVDSWLEEF
+230 ILSEW
-239 PHLRELASRPE
+239 LASSPGLALKAERAE
-250 VKDVLR
+250 VRDILR

-262 KVALSK
+262 KIALSK
-268 ETSITVTIP
+268 APKVEVRIP
-277 SLHLSSTLTR
+277 SLEFSTTLTR
-287 ERLNALVE
+287 ARLDALVA
-295 PFVERAFASVRTA
+295 PFVSRAFHAVRSA
-308 MRDSG
+308 MQDSG
-313 MDPKSVDGVILVG
+313 IEPQAVDGVILVG
-326 GSTRLLRFREAVS
+326 GSTRFLRFREAVAEF
-339 DYFGTTLYDSVDPD
+339 FGKPLLDSVDPD

-422 IHVLQGEREMAADN
+422 IHVLQGEREMAVDN

-469 EVAARE
+469 EVSARE

-486 HPSYGLAKDDV
+486 HPSYGLAKEDV
-497 RELLRD
+497 RDLLRE
-503 AFSHAKEDFALR
+503 AFSHAKDDFALR
-515 LLIDSRT
+515 LLVDSRT
-522 EAQTVLGATERAL
+522 EAQTVINATTRAL
-535 GMVGDDILGR
+535 GTVGSDILD
-545 EERAAIQNQMKT
+545 EKERQAIEAQTKV
-557 LRAAM
+557 LRAVM
-562 EGTEGKK
+562 EGTDGKK

-590 HSLNEALSG
+590 HSLTEALSG
-599 KVLPELPNE
+599 KHLPEIPPE
-608 GGKAHA
+608 GGSHA

>member
-1 MKHVIGIDL
+1 LKHVIGIDL

-35 ALLPSVVA
+35 SLLPSVVA
-43 LSPDGVRVGWTARD
+43 LSPDGVRVGWTARE
-57 LINDPSTTV
+57 LINDPQTTV
-66 IYAAKRLMGRSFE
+66 VYAAKRLMGRSFA
-79 ETASERG
+79 ETAAERA

-96 GTPAIPDPSR
+96 GTPAIPDPAR
-106 NRSLTPP
+106 HRSLTPP
-113 EIGSLILAS
+113 EIGSLILAN

-180 LGEKKDGLFTVFDL
+180 LGEKKDGLFAIFDL

-230 IVDSWLEEF
+230 IMESWFSEI
-239 PHLRELASRPE
+239 PGLRELAIRSE
-250 VKDVLR
+250 VRDTLR

-262 KVALSK
+262 KIVLSRDTSVA
-268 ETSITVTIP
+268 VNIP
-277 SLHLSSTLTR
+277 SLNLSTTLTR
-287 ERLNALVE
+287 ERLNSLVE
-295 PFVERAFASVRTA
+295 PFVERAFASVRAA
-308 MRDSG
+308 MRDSDT
-313 MDPKSVDGVILVG
+313 DPKSVDGVILVG

-339 DYFGTTLYDSVDPD
+339 DYFGATLYDSVDPD

-469 EVAARE
+469 EVTARE

-486 HPSYGLAKDDV
+486 HPSYGLGKDDV
-497 RELLRD
+497 RELLKE
-503 AFSHAKEDFALR
+503 AFAHAKDDFALR

-535 GMVGDDILGR
+535 GTVGDDILGS
-545 EERAAIQNQMKT
+545 EERSAITEQMKV
-557 LRAAM
+557 LRSAM
-562 EGTEGKK
+562 EGSDGKK
-569 VRDEIRTLDRLTQ
+569 VRDEIRNLDRLTQ

-590 HSLNEALSG
+590 RSLTEALSG
-599 KVLPELPNE
+599 KALPELPKE
-608 GGKAHA
+608 GGSHA